1 MSRNKGSKDARGR
14 YSSNAQMQARA
25 KRLADAIDKFIDQAY
40 CQYDFNKLTD
50 FNKLHEVKDHLLEL
64 NRLKFDR

>member
-1 MSRNKGSKDARGR
+1 
-14 YSSNAQMQARA
+14 MQARA